1 MKSAQYFALVIGI
14 IYFVLGVAGLLPNAL
29 ETAEA
34 ANLTVD
40 PDVVPSFGY
49 LFGILP
55 VNNLSSSINL
65 LIGLA
70 GVLAAIALDSS
81 RVFSGLLGIIMTLGA
96 ILGLIPFANTL
107 FGLTPL
113 FGTNVILHFA
123 TAAVAIYFGFIKTP
137 DLLELSDSQA

>member
-1 MKSAQYFALVIGI
+1 MKPAQYFALTIGI
-14 IYFVLGVAGLLPNAL
+14 IYVVLGIAGLLPNAL

-34 ANLTVD
+34 TNLAVD
-40 PDVVPSFGY
+40 PDLRVGFGY

-55 VNNLSSSINL
+55 VNNLSSGINL
-65 LIGLA
+65 IIGLT
-70 GVLAAIALDSS
+70 GMVAAIALDSS
-81 RVFSGLLGIIMTLGA
+81 RAFSGLLGILMTLGA

-123 TAAVAIYFGFIKTP
+123 TAAFAIYFGFIKTP